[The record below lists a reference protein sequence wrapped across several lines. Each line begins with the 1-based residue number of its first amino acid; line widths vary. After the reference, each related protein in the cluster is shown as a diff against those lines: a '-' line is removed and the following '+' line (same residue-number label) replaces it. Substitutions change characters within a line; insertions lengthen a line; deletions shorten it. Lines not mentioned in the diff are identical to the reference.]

1 MKKHRQT
8 SSFPTPRARRDGS
21 STQHNKIRIGVQIG
35 AFTLVEVLV
44 VIGVITIILGIV
56 LAGLM
61 RARASANNVRCLNNL
76 RQITTSF
83 RMYTDEWNYKFP
95 DPGALNVSWES
106 TLSQLL
112 PDKTV
117 FICPADSEIG
127 PATGS
132 SYDWRDT
139 GNPLTTVAGQS
150 INSIHRD
157 LILTM
162 EALPGWHKARKV
174 NVGRLD
180 GSVESIGDQELVND
194 LMCPVHPQ

>member
-1 MKKHRQT
+1 MLRAHRAEGV
-8 SSFPTPRARRDGS
+8 PTRRS
-21 STQHNKIRIGVQIG
+21 IRIGALTNG
-35 AFTLVEVLV
+35 FTIVEILV
-44 VIGVITIILGIV
+44 VIGVIAILLGIIL
-56 LAGLM
+56 AALM
-61 RARASANNVRCLNNL
+61 RARASADNVRCLNNL
-76 RQITTSF
+76 RQITAGL
-83 RMYTDEWNYKFP
+83 RMYTDEWSYKFP

-106 TLSQLL
+106 TLSQIL

-117 FICPADSEIG
+117 FLCPADSEIG

-150 INSIHRD
+150 INSVQRN

-162 EALPGWHKARKV
+162 EALPGWHSARKV

-180 GSVESIGDQELVND
+180 GSVESIRDQEMVND